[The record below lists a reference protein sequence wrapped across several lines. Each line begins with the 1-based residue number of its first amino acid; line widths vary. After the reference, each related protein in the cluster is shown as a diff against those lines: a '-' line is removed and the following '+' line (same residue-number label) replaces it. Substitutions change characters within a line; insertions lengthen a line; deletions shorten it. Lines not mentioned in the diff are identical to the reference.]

1 VNIYTIYRATN
12 TITNKVYI
20 GFTSE
25 TVLRRSNGHKT
36 DALNDKSDAKFH
48 QAIREYGWDAFVFEA
63 IYQAKEALPPK
74 QSHTCKVMEDLFI
87 KEYNSLED
95 GYNSAPGGGAWPIMK
110 GENHPLYGVGHSVT
124 TKKLLSENHHDVSG
138 SNNPMFGKLGK
149 DNPKSVKF
157 WAIDPSG
164 KRYEECGIANF
175 CRINGLLDSN
185 VVGVLKG
192 DRKQHKGWKFGY
204 L

>member
-25 TVLRRSNGHKT
+25 TLSRRSSGHKR
-36 DALNDKSDAKFH
+36 DALLEQSDAKFH
-48 QAIREYGWDAFVFEA
+48 KAIRKYGWDNFIFDV
-63 IYQAKEALPPK
+63 IYQAKEDLPPK
-74 QSHTCKVMEDLFI
+74 QSHTCKVMEDYFI
-87 KEYNSLED
+87 NEYNSLED

-110 GENHPLYGVGHSVT
+110 GEDHPLYGVGHSDD
-124 TKKLLSENHHDVSG
+124 TKKLLSRNHHDVSG
-138 SNNPMFGKLGK
+138 TNNPMYGKLGK
-149 DNPKSVKF
+149 DNPKSMKF
-157 WAIDPSG
+157 WAIDPDG
-164 KRYEECGIANF
+164 NRYEDIGIANF
-175 CRINGLLDSN
+175 CRNNGLLDSN